1 VTGQSSGEVALELCG
16 GDAKKLGYHQ
26 KNSLAKA
33 VSKETGQSSGEVY
46 LELCGGDFKKLGYH
60 QKNSLARAMAEERG
74 FAITTG
80 QALQEL
86 NGGAALA
93 NADKQKFSLQRGN
106 IHVFDQVKDLLY
118 GKKFVST
125 SWSDTMPTFHQQ
137 GGRHVCLNRN
147 PSTKQLCDHRIIVVK
162 VNLTADTTYSIQTV
176 YQTPRAMR
184 DADNQVWQAF
194 NKARNRDGL
203 QGWTLPKSDHSA
215 VVLVP
220 FIVASA
226 LLKVGAI
233 AMHDFVPVSYD
244 DFQYDTYYLFQTCVL
259 RSYSLRGMLMENGT
273 KWRLRR
279 GLYGAVI
286 ADRRTRARKPR
297 EIARSM
303 SRRCMASGKRWA
315 SEC

>member
-1 VTGQSSGEVALELCG
+1 MTGQSSGEVALELCG

-273 KWRLRR
+273 K
-279 GLYGAVI
+279 
-286 ADRRTRARKPR
+286 
-297 EIARSM
+297 
-303 SRRCMASGKRWA
+303 
-315 SEC
+315 